1 MLQIISWQQYVS
13 YLGLTL
19 LIYYAIFLVLF
30 GRNYLRTINVAGSFE
45 TTDPNFKKSKK
56 LFAGNLGAKEN
67 RDLLYSVVHDAVNE
81 IQAFLQN
88 LKMPITNEEIIISL
102 NAIVQKYPSLKKG
115 NFRQS
120 INDLIVIT
128 CENSCSIKLSADDLR
143 EVWDD
148 DGATSIPP
156 PNGKVMEVTI

>member
-1 MLQIISWQQYVS
+1 MLQIISWQQYLS
-13 YLGLTL
+13 YTGLVL
-19 LIYYAIFLVLF
+19 LIYYTIYIIFL
-30 GRNYLRTINVAGSFE
+30 RKRSLRTDINSMDIAKQNVKTGN
-45 TTDPNFKKSKK
+45 DNK
-56 LFAGNLGAKEN
+56 LLAGNLGIKEN

-81 IQAFLQN
+81 IQAFLQG
-88 LKMPITNEEIIISL
+88 LDKFTEREQILHALHI
-102 NAIVQKYPSLKKG
+102 IVQKYPSLKKG